1 VGLYRKAGEQHA
13 QADKRTPVKPIDHD
27 GTPPPYRYDAFLQTR
42 SLANPAAS
50 SSPARIAP
58 DHADCILANQ
68 LQSER
73 LTDRQT
79 SRPPDRRDTMSQWR
93 IRHLDGIEMEQAAYV
108 AVDWGTSSFRLWLVD
123 RAGNILGERRSHEGM
138 MVAGKLG
145 FATVLQS
152 HLEAVGAAPG
162 LPVIVC
168 GMAGARGGWVEAGY
182 VDTPARL
189 TSILKHAV
197 TVPGRDRDIR
207 ILPGIAQRDPKAP
220 DVMRGEETQLLGALG
235 MDAADDAVVC
245 MPGTH
250 SKWVRANGGTVER
263 FATFMTG
270 ELFDAVSRET
280 ILSHA
285 VAGSDEAEDIDAFTS
300 AVMAAFETPSF
311 AANLLFQVRSGQ
323 LLYGG
328 KPSSAREKISGTLI
342 GLELAAGLAG
352 EKPRGGITLVAS
364 GRLQRL
370 YQLAFD
376 TVSVP
381 VRSIG
386 AEDAVRRGLS
396 MAAGSIWNG

>member
-1 VGLYRKAGEQHA
+1 MK
-13 QADKRTPVKPIDHD
+13 
-27 GTPPPYRYDAFLQTR
+27 
-42 SLANPAAS
+42 
-50 SSPARIAP
+50 
-58 DHADCILANQ
+58 
-68 LQSER
+68 
-73 LTDRQT
+73 
-79 SRPPDRRDTMSQWR
+79 
-93 IRHLDGIEMEQAAYV
+93 QAAYV

-123 RAGNILGERRSHEGM
+123 RAGDILGERRSHEGM
-138 MVAGKLG
+138 MAAGKLG
-145 FATVLQS
+145 FPAVLQS

-162 LPVIVC
+162 LPVVVC
-168 GMAGARGGWVEAGY
+168 GMAGARQGWVEAGY
-182 VDTPARL
+182 VDTPAQL
-189 TSILKHAV
+189 ASIPEHAV
-197 TVPGRDRDIR
+197 PVPGQDRDIR
-207 ILPGIAQRDPKAP
+207 ILPGIAQRDPNAP

-235 MDAADDAVVC
+235 VDAADDAAVC

-250 SKWVRANGGTVER
+250 SKWVRAKGGTVER

-270 ELFDAVSRET
+270 ELFDAVSRQT

-285 VAGSDEAEDIDAFTS
+285 VTGADEVEDIDAFRS
-300 AVMAAFETPSF
+300 AVIAAFEQPAF

-328 KPSSAREKISGTLI
+328 KPASAREKISGTLI

-352 EKPRGGITLVAS
+352 EIPKAGITLIAS
-364 GRLQRL
+364 GRLQML

-396 MAAGSIWNG
+396 MAAESFWSV

>member
-1 VGLYRKAGEQHA
+1 MG
-13 QADKRTPVKPIDHD
+13 
-27 GTPPPYRYDAFLQTR
+27 
-42 SLANPAAS
+42 
-50 SSPARIAP
+50 
-58 DHADCILANQ
+58 
-68 LQSER
+68 
-73 LTDRQT
+73 
-79 SRPPDRRDTMSQWR
+79 
-93 IRHLDGIEMEQAAYV
+93 QAAYV

-123 RAGNILGERRSHEGM
+123 RAGNVLGERRSHEGM
-138 MVAGKLG
+138 MAAGKLG

-152 HLEAVGAAPG
+152 HLEAVGAAPA
-162 LPVIVC
+162 LPVVVC

-182 VDTPARL
+182 IDTPARL
-189 TSILKHAV
+189 ASILEHAV
-197 TVPGRDRDIR
+197 AVPGLDRDIR
-207 ILPGIAQRDPKAP
+207 ILPGIAQRERKAP

-235 MDAADDAVVC
+235 VNAADDAVVC

-250 SKWVRANGGTVER
+250 SKWVRVSGATVDR

-270 ELFDAVSRET
+270 ELFDVISRET
-280 ILSHA
+280 ILSHTVTGA
-285 VAGSDEAEDIDAFTS
+285 EEAEDIDAFRS
-300 AVMAAFETPSF
+300 AVIAAFEAPAF

-328 KPSSAREKISGTLI
+328 TPSSAREKISGTLI

-352 EKPRGGITLVAS
+352 DVPDSGITLVAS
-364 GRLQRL
+364 GRLQML

-396 MAAGSIWNG
+396 MAAESIWNI